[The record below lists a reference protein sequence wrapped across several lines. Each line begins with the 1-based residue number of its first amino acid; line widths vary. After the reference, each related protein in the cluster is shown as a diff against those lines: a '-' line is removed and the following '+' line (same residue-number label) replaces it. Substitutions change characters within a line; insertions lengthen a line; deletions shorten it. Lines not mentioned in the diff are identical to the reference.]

1 VTVAMACACA
11 GVIVGVFSSTGL
23 NLRFSG
29 LLVTLAGGSTLVLL
43 ILAMIGA
50 LILGMGMPSVSVYI
64 LMAIVVAPALTKMG
78 IPPLAAHMFL
88 FYFGILAPITPPV
101 GICFYAAASIAK
113 GKPMQTGFAA
123 WRMSLPGF
131 ILPFVFVYD
140 AAIMLQGTPLQTLWA
155 CFYCLVGL
163 TGMAFGLEGNI
174 GSRLVNPVIRVIM
187 IAFAVATVVPELYST
202 LLGLVGLAALFA
214 FVLLRGKR
222 IEYAAQHIQELP
234 RQT

>member
-1 VTVAMACACA
+1 
-11 GVIVGVFSSTGL
+11 
-23 NLRFSG
+23 
-29 LLVTLAGGSTLVLL
+29 
-43 ILAMIGA
+43 
-50 LILGMGMPSVSVYI
+50 
-64 LMAIVVAPALTKMG
+64 
-78 IPPLAAHMFL
+78 
-88 FYFGILAPITPPV
+88 
-101 GICFYAAASIAK
+101 
-113 GKPMQTGFAA
+113 MQTGFAA

-234 RQT
+234 KQT